1 MMKPELTCF
10 PLLPKPGTRN
20 KSLRISPLPT
30 FGKNFSSI
38 CSTFLEVKLNPD
50 PSAALI
56 ITKKTPLSS
65 FGSNSFLEIVNRRK
79 LAHRTKIRKII
90 ILFFLD
96 RTYSNVSE

>member
-1 MMKPELTCF
+1 MKPELTCF

-50 PSAALI
+50 PWAALI

-65 FGSNSFLEIVNRRK
+65 FGSNSFLEMVNKRK